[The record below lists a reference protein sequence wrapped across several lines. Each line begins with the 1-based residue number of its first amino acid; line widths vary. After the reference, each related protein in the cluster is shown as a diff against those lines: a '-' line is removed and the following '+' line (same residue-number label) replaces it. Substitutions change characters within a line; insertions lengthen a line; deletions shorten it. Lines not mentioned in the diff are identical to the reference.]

1 MRRLLGRIVFLT
13 LAVSVASDA
22 TLLCFYLDGHGPIGA
37 DGSHSQSSAADRL
50 AANPNSPMV
59 TDAEVPHHPPC
70 VDVGLDATA
79 PSTVPGKDVAAARG
93 SSVVETSSSV
103 QQLSSSPRGARTHV
117 SSADTVALCSLR
129 SSVLRI

>member
-13 LAVSVASDA
+13 LALSVASDA
-22 TLLCFYLDGHGPIGA
+22 TLLCFDLDGHGPIGA
-37 DGSHSQSSAADRL
+37 EGSHAHSSAVDRS
-50 AANPNSPMV
+50 APNPNSPMV

-79 PSTVPGKDVAAARG
+79 PSTVPGKDLAAARG
-93 SSVVETSSSV
+93 SSVVETSSFV
-103 QQLSSSPRGARTHV
+103 QHVSSGLGGARTHV
-117 SSADTVALCSLR
+117 SAADSVTLCSLR